1 MTIIE
6 KAIVNGIAGIASMV
20 NDGILE
26 RVVLENSI
34 DQMCNAH
41 GTEYVASLLIAQ
53 PDEYRNNLDKALGEV
68 A

>member
-20 NDGILE
+20 NDGLLE
-26 RVVLENSI
+26 KVVLENSI

-41 GTEYVASLLIAQ
+41 GTEYVAGLLMKQ